1 MNLLTK
7 KTLFLYIRR
16 IHWSQSNKDQQA
28 VNNCFVKKI
37 MSELVELC
45 EVNQASGSMTCLMAA
60 AQQGNEAAVELLLQ
74 QPGRDV
80 NLVDEV
86 GYTALHFAAN
96 RGHLGVVR
104 RLLEHPSLTCLNVRN
119 SYGNTAL
126 MLALR
131 NNHLKCVELLA
142 EQEGVDMDTRKTKKL
157 SLDELEEIAHEP
169 WQQEALGAARE
180 LIRVV
185 KGSRRRGQK
194 LGKRSRKIE
203 EERSGEEAARRK
215 KAQEEMSDDK
225 IDEIV
230 QNLEATTI
238 LKSTTK
244 KKKAG
249 KSIKNAKTFSH
260 QTNINE
266 IEHKIQS
273 CSQNETAVENS
284 GLYELKMVGDPI
296 KANKNLHNILKD
308 KLRILEKEKAHA
320 LSIENTN
327 LKELDELSITIA
339 NIEESKYRVLSEI
352 AEIDARK
359 AELLKSFE
367 AKDSI
372 LGKLRNEQDI
382 LKNVVSRTMMES
394 RAKISKM
401 ESEVQI
407 LEFQQLEKKK
417 TSRAL
422 RAVPKNQDY
431 LESINLKIC
440 SKEQELECPVCLETA
455 TAPILMCED
464 QHLICNKCRLAIYL
478 MSPWFVRMFS

>member
-1 MNLLTK
+1 MN
-7 KTLFLYIRR
+7 
-16 IHWSQSNKDQQA
+16 QG
-28 VNNCFVKKI
+28 
-37 MSELVELC
+37 
-45 EVNQASGSMTCLMAA
+45 SGSMTCLMAA
-60 AQQGNEAAVELLLQ
+60 AQQGNEAAVDLLLQ

-80 NLVDEV
+80 NLADEV

-104 RLLEHPSLTCLNVRN
+104 RLLEHPSLTCLNARN

-142 EQEGVDMDTRKTKKL
+142 EQEGVDMDTKKTKKL
-157 SLDELEEIAHEP
+157 SLDELEAIAHEP

-185 KGSRRRGQK
+185 RGSRRRGPK
-194 LGKRSRKIE
+194 IGGRSRKME
-203 EERSGEEAARRK
+203 DSGEEAARRK

-230 QNLEATTI
+230 QNLEATAI

-244 KKKAG
+244 KKNAG
-249 KSIKNAKTFSH
+249 KSIKNSKTYSH

-266 IEHKIQS
+266 IEHKIQA
-273 CSQNETAVENS
+273 CSQNETSVENS
-284 GLYELKMVGDPI
+284 GLYELKMVRDPI
-296 KANKNLHNILKD
+296 KANGNLQNILKD
-308 KLRILEKEKAHA
+308 KIRILKKVKAHA
-320 LSIENTN
+320 LGIEKTN

-339 NIEESKYRVLSEI
+339 NIEESKYRVLNEI

-359 AELLKSFE
+359 VELLKSFE
-367 AKDSI
+367 AKDTI
-372 LGKLRNEQDI
+372 LGKLRNEQDV
-382 LKNVVSRTMMES
+382 LKNVVSRTRMES
-394 RAKISKM
+394 RANISKI
-401 ESEVQI
+401 ENELQI
-407 LEFQQLEKKK
+407 LEFQQFETKK
-417 TSRAL
+417 TSQAL
-422 RAVPKNQDY
+422 RAVPQNHDY

-455 TAPILMCED
+455 TPPILMCED

-478 MSPWFVRMFS
+478 MSPW